1 MNNVL
6 SALGLAASLLVAS
19 LPASAQ
25 NLVTNGSFETTSGIT
40 GSSVISNTDLPGWS
54 INYTGTFADN
64 SAFKFAAVF
73 YSAAAATTTGA
84 TGTDDQDPY
93 WVMAA
98 LNAKDSSDGGHFI
111 AIDGDPGFSAVLS
124 QTIGGLTVGHTYTL
138 SFLMAGAQEDDKFG
152 NTTDSWRVTFGNQT
166 QDSAILTNNT
176 HGFTDWIS
184 QSMSFTASST
194 SQILSFLAVGTPTG
208 LPPVSLLDGV
218 RLVDSTVPAVPEPS
232 SWAMLL
238 AGVGAM
244 GFMMRKRQAS

>member
-1 MNNVL
+1 MSKVL
-6 SALGLAASLLVAS
+6 SAIGIAAGLLITSLS
-19 LPASAQ
+19 ASAQ

-40 GSSVISNTDLPGWS
+40 ASSVITNSDLPGWTV
-54 INYTGTFADN
+54 NYTGTFAG
-64 SAFKFAAVF
+64 AAYKFAAVY

-93 WVMAA
+93 WVMAS

-124 QTIGGLTVGHTYTL
+124 QTISGLTVGHTYTL

-166 QDSAILTNNT
+166 RDSTIITNTT

-184 QSMSFTASST
+184 QSMTFTASST

-218 RLVDSTVPAVPEPS
+218 SLVDSTVPAVPEPS

-244 GFMMRKRQAS
+244 GFMLRKRNN

>member
-1 MNNVL
+1 MRKTI
-6 SALGLAASLLVAS
+6 SAVGIAAGLLAASFG
-19 LPASAQ
+19 ASAQ
-25 NLVTNGSFETTSGIT
+25 NLVTNGGFETTSGIS
-40 GSSVISNTDLPGWS
+40 GSSVITNTDLPGWS
-54 INYTGTFADN
+54 VNYTGTFQ
-64 SAFKFAAVF
+64 SAAYKFAAVY

-93 WVMAA
+93 WVMAS

-124 QTIGGLTVGHTYTL
+124 QTISGLTIGHTYTL
-138 SFLMAGAQEDDKFG
+138 SFLQAGAQEDDKFG
-152 NTTDSWRVTFGNQT
+152 DTTDSWRVTFGGQT
-166 QDSAILTNNT
+166 QTSALMTNTT
-176 HGFTDWIS
+176 HGWTDWMS
-184 QSMSFTASST
+184 QSMTFTATSA

-218 RLVDSTVPAVPEPS
+218 SLVDSTVPAVPEPS

-244 GFMMRKRQAS
+244 GFMMRKRRS